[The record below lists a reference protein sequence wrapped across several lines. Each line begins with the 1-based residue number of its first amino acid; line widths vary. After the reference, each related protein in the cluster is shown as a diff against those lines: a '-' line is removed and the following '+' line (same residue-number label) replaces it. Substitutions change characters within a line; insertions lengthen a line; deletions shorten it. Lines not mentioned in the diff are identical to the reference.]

1 MSKDDRNGISILDTF
16 WKDRSGNASE
26 ETPRPSNGFELSVQ
40 SGTIPLTNLLP
51 DYRSEAVLELHP
63 ELSDLALG
71 LGPHAVHPPSDHLVR
86 PQIGL
91 DICLL
96 FWAYHLCITRLFSE

>member
-1 MSKDDRNGISILDTF
+1 MGSRSSTPFGKIEAEMLVKKLRDRTMV
-16 WKDRSGNASE
+16 
-26 ETPRPSNGFELSVQ
+26 SNFRCK
-40 SGTIPLTNLLP
+40 SGTTPLTNLLP

-96 FWAYHLCITRLFSE
+96 FWAYHFCITRLFSE